1 MNDGA
6 RPIATAEDVVKIL
19 ESPRASTIELLECA
33 QLMKVLDRGD
43 LRRAAAEGALASMCR
58 TKHSAGGVL
67 SAAQHV
73 VHSTVRSAENLTILS
88 QYLLDAERWL
98 NEVTTNDLLKTNRME
113 DLIQLVSE
121 TQVLATGS
129 DDLSRIQL
137 CSRLRR
143 LENPKLGA
151 EVVRSIAERKEVD
164 TVAITTFGAALI
176 DTGEFVIA
184 YDHLKRAL
192 EKTPTNVH
200 VLVTTSRALSCL
212 GRAVE
217 AHHLAMNAFTIS
229 PEENSARRLLSSA
242 AEVNDVGAF
251 NNALSTIESAMEN
264 VAKKINKNILLLS
277 AEELVDAKN
286 YEVASIAI
294 SALQKYRWTGKN
306 AKRMSKLSAW
316 FNDQK
321 QGKLEI

>member
-6 RPIATAEDVVKIL
+6 RPVATEEDVVKIL
-19 ESPRASTIELLECA
+19 GSPRASTIELFECA
-33 QLMKVLDRGD
+33 QLMKVLDRGE
-43 LRRAAAEGALASMCR
+43 LRRAAAERAMASMGG
-58 TKHSAGGVL
+58 TKHTAGGVL
-67 SAAQHV
+67 LAAEHV
-73 VHSTVRSAENLTILS
+73 VHSTVGTAANLAILS
-88 QYLLDAERWL
+88 QYLLDAKRWL
-98 NEVTTNDLLKTNRME
+98 NEVTTNDLLKTNRLE
-113 DLIQLVSE
+113 DLIELVSE

-164 TVAITTFGAALI
+164 TVAIITFGAALV
-176 DTGEFVIA
+176 DSGKCNIA
-184 YDHLKRAL
+184 YKHLQRAL
-192 EKTPTNVH
+192 EKAPTNVY
-200 VLVTTSRALSCL
+200 VLVTASRALSCL

-217 AHHLAMNAFTIS
+217 AHHLAMKAFTIK
-229 PEENSARRLLSSA
+229 PEKNSARRLLSSA
-242 AEVNDVGAF
+242 AEVNDVDAF
-251 NNALSTIESAMEN
+251 NDALNIIDSALEN
-264 VAKKINKNILLLS
+264 EDKKMSRNLLLLS

-286 YEVASIAI
+286 YEAVTIAI
-294 SALQKYRWTGKN
+294 AELRKYRWAGKN

>member
-6 RPIATAEDVVKIL
+6 RPIATEEDVVKIL
-19 ESPRASTIELLECA
+19 GSSRASTIELLECA

-43 LRRAAAEGALASMCR
+43 LRRAAAERALASMGR

-98 NEVTTNDLLKTNRME
+98 NEVTTNDLLKTNRLE
-113 DLIQLVSE
+113 DLIELVSE

-143 LENPKLGA
+143 LENPNLGA

-164 TVAITTFGAALI
+164 TVAITTFGAALV
-176 DTGEFVIA
+176 DTGKCDIA
-184 YDHLKRAL
+184 YKHLERAL
-192 EKTPTNVH
+192 EKAPTNVY
-200 VLVTTSRALSCL
+200 VLVTASRALSCL
-212 GRAVE
+212 GRAIE
-217 AHHLAMNAFTIS
+217 AHHLAMNAFTIR

-242 AEVNDVGAF
+242 AEVNDLDAF
-251 NNALSTIESAMEN
+251 NNALHIVESALEKMD
-264 VAKKINKNILLLS
+264 KKMSRNLLLLS

-286 YEVASIAI
+286 YEAVTIAI
-294 SALQKYRWTGKN
+294 AELRKYRWTGKN